1 LVRVWVGVLRVRLRL
16 PGART
21 LKDRRRVVLSLR
33 DRAVARFAV
42 CAAETGDLENPQ
54 VASLAFSAVSADPGQ
69 VRERLAAVRGQCEL
83 VADAMLLEAE
93 VTVLPVGE

>member
-1 LVRVWVGVLRVRLRL
+1 MVKVWVGVLRVRLRL

-33 DRAVARFAV
+33 DRAVARFAL

-54 VASLAFSAVSADPGQ
+54 MASLAFSAVSADAGQ
-69 VRERLAAVRGQCEL
+69 VRERLASVRSVCEL
-83 VADAMLLEAE
+83 LADAMLVEAD
-93 VTVLPVGE
+93 VTVLGVGE